1 MSETTKLRLAAFAI
15 VTSVLG
21 VTFGFVGVNSALDKK
36 EGCISPSSV
45 TVAYG
50 ICR

>member
-1 MSETTKLRLAAFAI
+1 MAMTTKIRLAAFASI
-15 VTSVLG
+15 IGVLG
-21 VTFGFVGVNSALDKK
+21 VTFGFVGANSALDKK
-36 EGCISPSSV
+36 EGCIDPSYV